1 MSDGLSATIGQGS
14 ARLPQNFT
22 IPAGTGLILKITVF
36 DEGGEPLPLAGTQ
49 GVTWK
54 LARSAR
60 SATVVLSKTL
70 DDGVTLIADD
80 AEQGGANAG
89 RLNVQIDP
97 ADSADLDGEYF
108 HECTLQ
114 DADGGLSRIFY
125 GRGFVAPSIG

>member
-22 IPAGTGLILKITVF
+22 MSAGAGLILKITVF
-36 DEGGEPLPLAGTQ
+36 DEAGAPLPLAGTQ
-49 GVTWK
+49 AVTWK

-60 SATVVLSKTL
+60 STTAVLTKTLGDGATVIT
-70 DDGVTLIADD
+70 DD
-80 AEQGGANAG
+80 AAEGGANAG

-97 ADSADLDGEYF
+97 ADSAGLAGEYF

-114 DADGGLSRIFY
+114 DADGDLSRIFY